1 MSRAVSITQLY
12 AKKRKI
18 LPFDGE
24 YAASFGMPE
33 LKGTWLIWSKSG
45 SGKSTFVL
53 KLCKYLTKF
62 KRVAYNS
69 MEEGDSESFRLSCKR
84 VGMESCKRKFI
95 LLNNEPIAE
104 MKERLRK
111 HKAPEII
118 VIDSI
123 QYSQISYKEYTA
135 MLTEFPNVLFLIISH
150 SEGKEPDG
158 KVAKKIRF
166 DAMIKIF
173 IEGYMAFPVSR
184 YGGNE
189 PFTIWKE
196 GAEKYHGSNF

>member
-24 YAASFGMPE
+24 YAASFGLPE
-33 LKGTWLIWSKSG
+33 LKGAWIIWAQSG

-53 KLCKYLTKF
+53 KLCKYLTRF
-62 KRVAYNS
+62 GRVAYNS
-69 MEEGDSESFRLSCKR
+69 MEEGDSQSFSLACKR
-84 VGMESCKRKFI
+84 VGMEDVKRQFI
-95 LLNNEPIAE
+95 LLDKEPIAE
-104 MKERLRK
+104 MRERLRK
-111 HKAPEII
+111 QKAPQIV

-123 QYSQISYKEYTA
+123 QYSQLTYGQYTE
-135 MLTEFPNVLFLIISH
+135 LLSEFPNVLFIIISH
-150 SEGKEPDG
+150 AEGKEPEG

-166 DAMIKIF
+166 DSMVKIRV
-173 IEGYMAFPVSR
+173 EGYVAFPRSR

-189 PFTIWKE
+189 PFVIWKE
-196 GAEKYHGSNF
+196 GADKYHGANF